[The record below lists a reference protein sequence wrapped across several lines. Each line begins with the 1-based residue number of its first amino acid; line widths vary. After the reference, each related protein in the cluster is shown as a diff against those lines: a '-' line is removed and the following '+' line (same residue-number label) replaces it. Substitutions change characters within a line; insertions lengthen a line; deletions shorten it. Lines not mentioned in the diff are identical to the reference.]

1 MSRIITYVDGFNL
14 YHGAKELMGSSSNA
28 STWKWLDLFRLSTK
42 LCPNDEVVKVKY
54 FTARVKSLNP
64 KSSTINNQHAYLRAL
79 ATQPHLETFLGQFDY
94 RKSRMPLVNPPN
106 LARYQVHRQFGL
118 PLRRYEDGNI
128 SIPVWRTEEKATD
141 VNLGSHLISDA
152 FRDHFDTAL
161 VISNDSDL
169 CEPIRLTTH
178 DLGKKVIVVNPRGHR
193 QQSVSIKNVASE
205 VRNLRA
211 AALTA
216 SQLPHVLHDEF
227 GTIHKPEDW

>member
-1 MSRIITYVDGFNL
+1 M
-14 YHGAKELMGSSSNA
+14 SSSSDS
-28 STWKWLDLFRLSTK
+28 STWKWLDLFHLSTK
-42 LCPNDEVVKVKY
+42 ICPNDEVIKVKY

-64 KSSTINNQHAYLRAL
+64 KSPTTNNQHAYLRAL
-79 ATQPHLETFLGQFDY
+79 ATLPQLETILGQFNY
-94 RKSRMPLVNPPN
+94 RKSRMPLVSPPN
-106 LARYQVHRQFGL
+106 LARYRIHRLIGL
-118 PLRRYEDGNI
+118 PLRRYADGNI

-141 VNLGSHLISDA
+141 VNLGTHLISDA
-152 FRDHFDTAL
+152 FQNHFDTAL

-169 CEPIRLTTH
+169 CEPIRLTVH

-216 SQLPHVLHDEF
+216 SQLPLVLQDEF
-227 GTIHKPEDW
+227 GTIRKPESW

>member
-1 MSRIITYVDGFNL
+1 M
-14 YHGAKELMGSSSNA
+14 SSSSVS
-28 STWKWLDLFRLSTK
+28 STWKWLDLSHLSSR

-64 KSSTINNQHAYLRAL
+64 KSSTTNNQHAYLRAL
-79 ATQPHLETFLGQFDY
+79 ATQPQLETILGQFDY
-94 RKSRMPLVNPPN
+94 RKSRMPLVNPPS
-106 LARYQVHRQFGL
+106 LTKYRIHRLIGL
-118 PLRRYEDGNI
+118 PLRRYADGNT

-152 FRDHFDTAL
+152 FQDHFDTAL

-169 CEPIRLTTH
+169 CEPIRLTVH

-193 QQSVSIKNVASE
+193 QQSVAIKNVASE

-216 SQLPHVLHDEF
+216 SQLPLVLHDEF
-227 GTIHKPEDW
+227 GTISKPDSWNTQRPAFRRA